1 MSRICILEQ
10 AGERSPE
17 SVMPRLIE
25 QLRHRGCIVDV
36 WVPEREP
43 ANLRTL
49 GLNADLYVWKSH
61 ERLCNSVAAYLHACG
76 RPLINAYFATL
87 QVRDKIVTARRLMD
101 AGLPTPEAYYA
112 ESIEGLSALVQSYP
126 IIVKPSAG
134 RRGEQILV
142 VRDARELGELPAAA
156 GPIFAQQYVHGQ
168 GNGLDLKAYV
178 VGDQVFAVSRP
189 FPPRTAVEKRG
200 QPYALSRE
208 IREIC
213 LRCGQLFGLELYG
226 VDLIETPDGPSV
238 IEVNCF
244 PGYKGVPE
252 ADRLL
257 GDYLLESVGRVN

>member
-1 MSRICILEQ
+1 ADAFGLPAAAAAGDELREPVVADLDGPLVGEDITRLDIPMDDTPVVQIGHAGSDPVNP
-10 AGERSPE
+10 GERLF
-17 SVMPRLIE
+17 RR
-25 QLRHRGCIVDV
+25 Q
-36 WVPEREP
+36 
-43 ANLRTL
+43 A
-49 GLNADLYVWKSH
+49 
-61 ERLCNSVAAYLHACG
+61 
-76 RPLINAYFATL
+76 L
-87 QVRDKIVTARRLMD
+87 QMRCQGVC
-101 AGLPTPEAYYA
+101 EA
-112 ESIEGLSALVQSYP
+112 
-126 IIVKPSAG
+126 SAG
-134 RRGEQILV
+134 DVFHHDPRIALIVLTDVVQCQQIRV

-156 GPIFAQQYVHGQ
+156 GPIFAQQYVQGQ

-208 IREIC
+208 VREIC

-252 ADRLL
+252 AERLL
-257 GDYLLESVGRVN
+257 GDYLLESAGRVN